1 MTSDVPFLKRKTQ
14 HKIGKAGRKSEARL
28 TRQLGGHVR
37 PASGAMEGAK
47 GDIDL
52 GEILLE
58 AKSTTGQS
66 IGVKHGWLAKIGK
79 EARSEGKM
87 PALALSFTNEDGS
100 PVMDGEWVL
109 IPLHRF
115 RELLP

>member
-1 MTSDVPFLKRKTQ
+1 MTVPFLRRKAA
-14 HKIGKAGRKSEARL
+14 HAIGKAGRKSEQRLARD
-28 TRQLGGHVR
+28 LGGRAR

-52 GEILLE
+52 GEVLME
-58 AKSTTGQS
+58 AKSTTGAS
-66 IGVKHGWLAKIGK
+66 ISVKHSWLAKIGK

-87 PALALSFTNEDGS
+87 PAVAVSYVNEDGS

-109 IPLHRF
+109 VPMYKF
-115 RELLP
+115 KEMLP